1 MTPILLAQM
10 IFPKSYKDINHA
22 TIMHYYN
29 DWRSTGLSIE
39 QYKGLLRTRG

>member
-10 IFPKSYKDINHA
+10 LFPSTYKSMEDKGI
-22 TIMHYYN
+22 IMYYN
-29 DWRSTGLSIE
+29 DWRKSGLSIE

>member
-10 IFPKSYKDINHA
+10 IFPKSYKDISHA

-29 DWRSTGLSIE
+29 DWRRTGLSIE